1 MMITPFSEG
10 AAIALCRNLWR
21 WASEEPVPHRSTLA
35 PFRKDLFLNR
45 HGGESG
51 RDEEV
56 AVHGVVEVLDEK
68 NFVAGE
74 EKQDG
79 TVGKGEDVDVDV
91 GPFDDANEVASS
103 SSGSVRSRTKSISAV
118 DRQVLDDVI
127 TPVTRIVEEVNTFI
141 HLGRQHIIC
150 KPSTVF
156 PCLRGLSCSTQTS

>member
-10 AAIALCRNLWR
+10 AAMALCRNLWR

-45 HGGESG
+45 HGEGESG
-51 RDEEV
+51 RRDEEV

-68 NFVAGE
+68 NFVAGGE
-74 EKQDG
+74 EQDG
-79 TVGKGEDVDVDV
+79 KDGKGEDVDVDV
-91 GPFDDANEVASS
+91 GPFDDVNEVASS

-127 TPVTRIVEEVNTFI
+127 TPVTRIVDGLGIRAEE
-141 HLGRQHIIC
+141 
-150 KPSTVF
+150 KK
-156 PCLRGLSCSTQTS
+156 

>member
-1 MMITPFSEG
+1 M
-10 AAIALCRNLWR
+10 
-21 WASEEPVPHRSTLA
+21 PHRSTLA

-45 HGGESG
+45 HGEESG

-68 NFVAGE
+68 NFVAGG

-79 TVGKGEDVDVDV
+79 TVGNGEDVDVDV

-127 TPVTRIVEEVNTFI
+127 TPVTRVVDGLGIRVEE
-141 HLGRQHIIC
+141 
-150 KPSTVF
+150 KK
-156 PCLRGLSCSTQTS
+156 

>member
-10 AAIALCRNLWR
+10 AAMASCRNLWR

-35 PFRKDLFLNR
+35 PFRKDLFLDR
-45 HGGESG
+45 LGGESG

-68 NFVAGE
+68 NFVAGG
-74 EKQDG
+74 EKRDG
-79 TVGKGEDVDVDV
+79 GDGKGEDVDL

-127 TPVTRIVEEVNTFI
+127 TPVTRVVDGLGIRVE
-141 HLGRQHIIC
+141 G
-150 KPSTVF
+150 KK
-156 PCLRGLSCSTQTS
+156 